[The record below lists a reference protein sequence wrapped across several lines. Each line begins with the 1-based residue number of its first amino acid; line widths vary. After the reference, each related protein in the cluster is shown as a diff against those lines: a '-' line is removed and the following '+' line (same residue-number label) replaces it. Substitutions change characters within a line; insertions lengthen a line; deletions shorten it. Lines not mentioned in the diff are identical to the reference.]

1 MIRENSY
8 RIWLKLVIMHEYFD
22 VQQCGLI
29 LEPNSITKR
38 MLEKA
43 GILFKQQNSCTW
55 ILISENEIQLE
66 SETSLCFQLKTK
78 QADFYYYTDKTT
90 TDDSESD
97 WSLTDYNKE
106 GTWKLLNIPVTDERL
121 NATNPETIEIKLKS
135 ALKHI
140 EFLVFPS
147 QTYVMDPL
155 EIREQRGK
163 VSFDKRE
170 ELTLPGTEK
179 VLYRFVSSETLPLKQ
194 KSAYQFHLWELRKSG
209 ENLLSRL
216 PDFPLVQSLSP
227 FSPKDTITSYIYL

>member
-1 MIRENSY
+1 MNQQGSY
-8 RIWLKLVIMHEYFD
+8 RIWLKLVINHAYFD
-22 VQQCGLI
+22 AQQCGLI

-38 MLEKA
+38 LLQKA
-43 GILFKQQNSCTW
+43 GIIFKQQNSCTW
-55 ILISENEIQLE
+55 ILVAPDNEINLD
-66 SETSLCFQLKTK
+66 SEINLSFQLKTK
-78 QADFYYYTDKTT
+78 LADFYYYTDQKTMNT
-90 TDDSESD
+90 ET
-97 WSLTDYNKE
+97 WSLVDYNKE
-106 GTWKLLNIPVTDERL
+106 GIWKLLTIPVTEERIA
-121 NATNPETIEIKLKS
+121 ATNSETIEVKLNS
-135 ALKHI
+135 PLKHI

-147 QTYVMDPL
+147 QTYSMDPL

-179 VLYRFVSSETLPLKQ
+179 TLYRFVSSETIPLKHQ
-194 KSAYQFHLWELRKSG
+194 SAYQFHLWELRNSG